1 MELRRRMVFAGGV
14 VFALVIL
21 SGRAAWAAA
30 PVDVCAMLT
39 ADQAAAALGV
49 PEVKA
54 GAGPNMCIWTP
65 KKYKAGAGT
74 LTVQV
79 EGANDS
85 AKKMGLG
92 TAVSGVGDEAI
103 WTVVP
108 STNSSVLHVRKG
120 TTWFTVSDHGVP
132 LDEAKK
138 VQQTVAQEIV
148 GKL

>member
-1 MELRRRMVFAGGV
+1 MELRRRMAFAGGV
-14 VFALVIL
+14 VFALVML

-30 PVDVCAMLT
+30 PVDVCSLLT
-39 ADQAAAALGV
+39 TAQAAAALSV
-49 PEVKA
+49 PEVNA
-54 GAGPNMCIWTP
+54 GADPNRCIWTP

-85 AKKMGLG
+85 AKMTGMG

-103 WTVVP
+103 QTVVG
-108 STNSSVLHVRKG
+108 TGAVLHVRKG
-120 TTWFTVSDHGVP
+120 STWFVVNVHGVP
-132 LDEAKK
+132 VDEATK
-138 VQQTVAQEIV
+138 VEKTVAQQIV